1 MDMKINK
8 DYVIDQD
15 QYTLIVSYTY
25 SWDNGDYDTPPEDDL
40 EITDVELN
48 GMDITDFYWDLLSD
62 TIDQDVY
69 DHAIENKFN

>member
-1 MDMKINK
+1 MKINK
-8 DYVIDQD
+8 EYVIDQD

-25 SWDNGDYDTPPEDDL
+25 SWDNGDYNTPPEDDL

>member
-1 MDMKINK
+1 MKINK

>member
-1 MDMKINK
+1 MKINNE
-8 DYVIDQD
+8 YIIDQD

-25 SWDNGDYDTPPEDDL
+25 SWDKGDYNTPPEDDL

>member
-1 MDMKINK
+1 MKINK

-25 SWDNGDYDTPPEDDL
+25 SWDNGDYNTPPEDDL

>member
-1 MDMKINK
+1 MKINNE
-8 DYVIDQD
+8 YVIDQD
-15 QYTLIVSYTY
+15 QYTLIISYTY
-25 SWDNGDYDTPPEDDL
+25 SWDNGDYNTPQEDDL

-48 GMDITDFYWDLLSD
+48 GMDITDFYWDLLSE

>member
-1 MDMKINK
+1 MKINNE
-8 DYVIDQD
+8 YVIDQD
-15 QYTLIVSYTY
+15 QYTLIISYTY
-25 SWDNGDYDTPPEDDL
+25 SWDNGDYNTPPEDDL

-69 DHAIENKFN
+69 DHAKENKFN

>member
-1 MDMKINK
+1 MKINNE
-8 DYVIDQD
+8 YVIDQD

-25 SWDNGDYDTPPEDDL
+25 SWDNGDYNTPPEDDL

-48 GMDITDFYWDLLSD
+48 GMDITDFYWDLLSE

>member
-1 MDMKINK
+1 MKINNE
-8 DYVIDQD
+8 YVIDQD
-15 QYTLIVSYTY
+15 QYTLIISYTY
-25 SWDNGDYDTPPEDDL
+25 SWDNGDYNTPPEDDL

-48 GMDITDFYWDLLSD
+48 GMDITDFYWDLLSE